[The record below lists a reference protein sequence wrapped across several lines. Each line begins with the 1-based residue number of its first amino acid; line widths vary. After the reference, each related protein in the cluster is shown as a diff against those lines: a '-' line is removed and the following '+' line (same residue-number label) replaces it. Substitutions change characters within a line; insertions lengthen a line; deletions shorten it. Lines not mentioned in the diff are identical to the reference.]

1 MDRTLEQIED
11 EVLHLPEESRARLMA
26 SLLGSFLGT
35 GGVLDED
42 IARSWVEEAERRDE
56 EMSSGAEEGIPAE
69 KVFAKIRSSLQ

>member
-1 MDRTLEQIED
+1 MDRPLEQIED
-11 EVLHLPEESRARLMA
+11 EVLQLPEESRARLMA